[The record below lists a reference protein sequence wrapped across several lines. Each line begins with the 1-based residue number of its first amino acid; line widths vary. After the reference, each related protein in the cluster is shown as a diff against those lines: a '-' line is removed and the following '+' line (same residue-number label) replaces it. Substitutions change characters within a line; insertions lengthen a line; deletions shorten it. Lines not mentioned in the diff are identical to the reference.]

1 MPFKT
6 LTKDMPPAPD
16 RAWCEAMD
24 AADPLARL
32 RDRFSLPHGMIY
44 LDGNSLGAMP
54 RDAGGRAQQVIGHEW
69 GIDLIKSWN
78 SAGWFDLPVRLGDKL
93 APLVGADAG
102 EVLLCDL
109 TSQNLYKL
117 LSAAVAMRPDRRKL
131 ILEGSNFP
139 TDNYI
144 AQGVAAATGGRVQ
157 VVLVEKDEILAA
169 IDDDTIAVAITH
181 VHYKSGHVHDMAA
194 ITARAHQHGAL
205 ALWDLCHSAGAMPV
219 DLNGCHVDFAVGCT
233 YKYLNGGP
241 GSPAFLFVAK
251 RHLGTARQPMTGWWG
266 HAAPFAFE
274 PDYRG
279 QGDIRQFLV
288 GTQPIVSMAMAE
300 VGLDLHLLADMGQI
314 RAKSVAL
321 TELFIRLVESRCGA
335 HGFTLASP
343 RNPDQRGSQVSF
355 AHEQGYPIMQALIDA
370 GVIGDFRAPD
380 IIRFGFTPLYVRF
393 VDVFEAVEKLAAIMA
408 GAVWRQPQ
416 YQTRSAVT

>member
-1 MPFKT
+1 MPQQT
-6 LTKDMPPAPD
+6 IVPDMPPQPD

-24 AADPLARL
+24 RADPLAPL
-32 RDRFSLPHGMIY
+32 RARFSLPEGVIY

-54 RDAGGRAQQVIGHEW
+54 REAGARARQVIDHEW
-69 GIDLIKSWN
+69 GHDLIKSWN
-78 SAGWFDLPVRLGDKL
+78 TAGWFDLPVRLGDKL
-93 APLVGADAG
+93 APIIGAGAG
-102 EVLLCDL
+102 EVLLCDS
-109 TSQNLYKL
+109 TSQNLFKL
-117 LSAAVAMRPDRRKL
+117 LSAAVAMRPDRHKL

-144 AQGVAAATGGRVQ
+144 AQGIAAATGGRVQ
-157 VVLVEKDEILAA
+157 VVLVEKDAILAA
-169 IDDDTIAVAITH
+169 IDEDTIAVSITH
-181 VHYKSGHVHDMAA
+181 VHYKTGHVHDMAA
-194 ITARAHQHGAL
+194 ITARAHARGAL
-205 ALWDLCHSAGAMPV
+205 ALWDLCHSAGALPV
-219 DLNGCHVDFAVGCT
+219 DLNGCQADFAVGCT

-241 GSPAFLFVAK
+241 GSPAFLFVAR

-288 GTQPIVSMAMAE
+288 GTQPIVSMALAE

-321 TELFIRLVESRCGA
+321 TELFIKLVESRCA
-335 HGFTLASP
+335 ADGFTLASP
-343 RNPDQRGSQVSF
+343 RHPAERGSQVSF
-355 AHEQGYPIMQALIDA
+355 AHAQGYPVMRALIDA

-380 IIRFGFTPLYVRF
+380 IVRFGFTPLYVRF
-393 VDVFEAVEKLAAIMA
+393 VDVFDAVERLAAIMA
-408 GAVWRQPQ
+408 GKIWQQPQ
-416 YQTRSAVT
+416 YQERSAVT